1 MLPAI
6 ENFSKLDRLALR
18 AFRAR
23 IEEVGLTL
31 DAVAEAQEP
40 FASLHGVLRERVKN
54 HHLRKRTDDV
64 ARWIRLFMFCDVL
77 EAAEAAA
84 AVGPLFTPLMDAGIL
99 RKGARDGTI
108 ECPFV
113 LGMFNRTLVFS
124 DQLVGENGVMGFGAT
139 TITLARASFPTKQ
152 VRTAL
157 DVGCGAGTVALVL
170 APSATRV
177 VGTDIDPRAV
187 EMSRFNARLNEISNA
202 EFRVG
207 DLLAPVAGEQFDI
220 VVSQPP
226 FLAMPEGTEAKML
239 THGGRRGDEIA
250 LRLIHDLPK
259 VLAKGG
265 VAILRVDWLAVAPPE
280 AAPGAEPQAAASA
293 AARGTTRT
301 AAALVEE
308 RVRAHL
314 GPEHDLT
321 IVTQAPVSLDH
332 YASLYAAAAHPLLD
346 RGFEAD
352 FAQRRDHFD
361 RIGGR
366 GVFPSMTIIHRSGV
380 TPAATSTRL
389 TGTDSGFNPE
399 NVRALLDA
407 RALARDDKK
416 LLAAKLRVP
425 KGTVFAEEQLGPGS
439 EVESKLQARFAP
451 SALAANIEL
460 DARLLFV
467 LTAIHEE
474 PNVKA
479 AIERYAAETETDAA
493 EAMETLLPIIRDAVL
508 NGFVSTVD

>member
-1 MLPAI
+1 MLPSL
-6 ENFSKLDRLALR
+6 ENLSKLDRLALR

-23 IEEVGLTL
+23 LEEVGLTIER
-31 DAVAEAQEP
+31 VAEAQEP
-40 FASLHGVLRERVKN
+40 FASVHAVLRERVKN
-54 HHLRKRTDDV
+54 HHLRKRSDDA
-64 ARWIRLFMFCDVL
+64 ARWIRLFMFSDVL
-77 EAAEAAA
+77 DAAEAEAT
-84 AVGPLFTPLMDAGIL
+84 VGPLFTTLMDAGLL

-113 LGMFNRTLVFS
+113 LGMFNKTLVFS
-124 DQLVGENGVMGFGAT
+124 DLLVEENGVMGFGPT
-139 TITLARASFPTKQ
+139 TISLASASFPTKQ

-187 EMSRFNARLNEISNA
+187 ELSKFNARLNEISNV

-226 FLAMPEGTEAKML
+226 FLAMPEGAEAKVL
-239 THGGRRGDEIA
+239 THGRSRGDELA

-265 VAILRVDWLAVAPPE
+265 VAILRIDWLVEAPPGS
-280 AAPGAEPQAAASA
+280 AAPEP
-293 AARGTTRT
+293 RGTTM
-301 AAALVEE
+301 AAAAAVEE

-321 IVTQAPVSLDH
+321 IVTPSPVSLDH
-332 YASLYAAAAHPLLD
+332 YASLYAAATHPLLD
-346 RGFEAD
+346 RRFEED

-361 RIGGR
+361 RISGR
-366 GVFPSMTIIHRSGV
+366 GIFPSMTIIHRAGV
-380 TPAATSTRL
+380 SPGATTTRL
-389 TGTDSGFNPE
+389 TGSDGGYNPE

-407 RALARDDKK
+407 RALLRDDKK

-474 PNVKA
+474 PTVKA
-479 AIERYAAETETDAA
+479 AIERYASESETDVA
-493 EAMETLLPIIRDAVL
+493 EATETLLPIIRDAVL
-508 NGFVSTVD
+508 KGFVSTVE